1 MKNNNIRTKSKI
13 GRKNKKE
20 NKIMINTTTC
30 SISIS
35 LKYSCMLFMLCYFL
49 YFSKTAA
56 FVYRTRHSSPTS
68 RMKAKQPIKQLQM
81 ISGSDL
87 NIRIKNAVEIQY
99 PGKADRVI
107 TCWENFVAGAKL
119 SRYIDKDGKQ
129 ECLQTADCFVD
140 GLRAM
145 PFHNTKDFPWIPALE
160 ENYKIILKELTEF
173 ENRRR
178 GDTDPVGKDNLQ
190 ELKPTGE
197 GPEGDGLWLG
207 PRDASGSDYGP
218 EWKTLGLQDRSVWD
232 QELAWKEFP
241 QTTKIMV
248 DNNVPSCECFFA
260 KQGARSGL
268 KPHSDKNN
276 FIMTCH
282 LALDVPEG
290 ECWIQVGNER
300 YFWKNGETCVFDTS
314 VIHSTENQSDRV
326 RYVLLIRFW
335 HPDLTDDEIQ
345 AFKLIFDYLDHAAMG
360 DDQLEMFEMKK
371 MLGKDNHAGLQV
383 DNSGVSRNQI
393 KVSKKSKSTDE
404 TLPGKSKKREKNS
417 APSKG
422 FGKK

>member
-1 MKNNNIRTKSKI
+1 
-13 GRKNKKE
+13 
-20 NKIMINTTTC
+20 MISSSIIAISRC
-30 SISIS
+30 S
-35 LKYSCMLFMLCYFL
+35 LLLFMLCSSQCVSTTALVYSSGRISVARL
-49 YFSKTAA
+49 KTK
-56 FVYRTRHSSPTS
+56 S
-68 RMKAKQPIKQLQM
+68 AKLHM

-87 NIRIKNAVEIQY
+87 NVRIKNAVQTKY
-99 PGKADRVI
+99 PGKADRVV

-145 PFHNTKDFPWIPALE
+145 PFHNPQDFEWIPALE
-160 ENYKIILKELTEF
+160 ENYQTILKELIDF
-173 ENRRR
+173 ENKRRR
-178 GDTDPVGKDNLQ
+178 GGGSTGTGKDLQ
-190 ELKPTGE
+190 ELQPTGE

-232 QELAWKEFP
+232 KELAMKEFP
-241 QTTKIMV
+241 ITTKIMV

-282 LALDVPEG
+282 LGLDVPEG
-290 ECWIQVGNER
+290 ECWIQVGNEK

-335 HPDLTDDEIQ
+335 HPDLTTDEIE

-360 DDQLEMFEMKK
+360 DDQLEMFEMKTL
-371 MLGKDNHAGLQV
+371 LGKDNHAGLQK
-383 DNSGVSRNQI
+383 DNSGVSSSNSKQL
-393 KVSKKSKSTDE
+393 KVPRKLKKSVDESPMGRSRKEKTST
-404 TLPGKSKKREKNS
+404 
-417 APSKG
+417 PSKG
-422 FGKK
+422 FGNKK